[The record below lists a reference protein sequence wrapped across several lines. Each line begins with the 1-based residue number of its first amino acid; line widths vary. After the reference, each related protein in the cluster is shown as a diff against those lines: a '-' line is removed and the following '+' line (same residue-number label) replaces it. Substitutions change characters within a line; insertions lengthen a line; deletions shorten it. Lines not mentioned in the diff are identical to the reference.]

1 MSNRIVSIQ
10 VAATIDRK
18 LGQEESEF
26 EMTSADCP
34 DKTHWSVYTRNEGGD
49 CDHCVDFPVDT
60 HFSKK
65 FKARAEHRARVQ
77 AVFYAAELSMEHSVF
92 IEKIR

>member
-1 MSNRIVSIQ
+1 MSSRIVSIQ

-26 EMTSADCP
+26 EVTSADCP

-49 CDHCVDFPVDT
+49 CDIDTDFPVRRNVRGNLGDQIA
-60 HFSKK
+60 KGMAIAK
-65 FKARAEHRARVQ
+65 
-77 AVFYAAELSMEHSVF
+77 AAELSMEHSAF
-92 IEKIR
+92 IEKIH

>member
-10 VAATIDRK
+10 VVATIDRK
-18 LGQEESEF
+18 LGQGESQF

-49 CDHCVDFPVDT
+49 CDHVEDYIVGVFLPSSVA
-60 HFSKK
+60 KN
-65 FKARAEHRARVQ
+65 RALVH
-77 AVFYAAELSMEHSVF
+77 AAEISMEHSAF
-92 IEKIR
+92 IEKIK

>member
-10 VAATIDRK
+10 VVATIDRK

-34 DKTHWSVYTRNEGGD
+34 DKTHWSVYTRNEDGTAD
-49 CDHCVDFPVDT
+49 FIEDFPLGHKSFVASSMAKD
-60 HFSKK
+60 H
-65 FKARAEHRARVQ
+65 AIAL
-77 AVFYAAELSMEHSVF
+77 AAKLSMEHSAF